1 MYPFKQRVI
10 AFCGVMFF
18 LVVSIGISYLGIFKL
33 REYLSYPNVVN
44 FSFGV
49 TFAAAFFFFFLTV
62 IGDDFSCYFYRE
74 ADNRYIR

>member
-18 LVVSIGISYLGIFKL
+18 LVVSVGISYLSIFKL
-33 REYLSYPNVVN
+33 REYLSYPEVVN
-44 FSFGV
+44 FSFRV
-49 TFAAAFFFFFLTV
+49 TFSATFFFFLTV

-74 ADNRYIR
+74 ADNHCIR